1 MQTELLGI
9 NRVSGAEIAL
19 EADEAGELLVAAGD
33 SDYAEI
39 TRAGLSFTYRNTTA
53 VAALT
58 SLPTT
63 ATNTA
68 FRNTAPD
75 GGKSMIIDA
84 IFSLQIGNTAAA
96 LGQFSIIYVLG
107 QTRVASQA
115 VDVLIPRKN
124 NSLGDQTSTIC
135 TQSIG
140 GTALD
145 AVTGV
150 AIGWMPI
157 GPTVQ
162 VGVASLPGM
171 CIYAPVDGRIIV
183 APGRILGLHMMGSQ
197 TTPTWI
203 MGIQWHEKVITLA

>member
-9 NRVSGAEIAL
+9 NRVSGIEIAL
-19 EADEAGELLVAAGD
+19 EANEPSELLLAKGD
-33 SDYAEI
+33 SDYTEV
-39 TRAGLSFTYRNTTA
+39 TRDGQAFTYRNTTA
-53 VAALT
+53 VAGLT
-58 SLPTT
+58 ALPTT

-68 FRNTAPD
+68 FRNSAD
-75 GGKSMIIDA
+75 AGGKSLIIAA
-84 IFSLQIGNTAAA
+84 IFALQIGNTAAA

-107 QTRVASQA
+107 QTRVATQA
-115 VDVLIPRKN
+115 VDVLVPRKN
-124 NSLGDQTSTIC
+124 NGLGPSSDTVC

-150 AIGWMPI
+150 SIGWMPI

-171 CIYAPVDGRIIV
+171 CIYAPVDGRVIV
-183 APGRILGLHMMGSQ
+183 SPGRILGLHVMGSH
-197 TTPTWI
+197 TTPTWV
-203 MGIQWHEKVITLA
+203 MGIQWHEEVITLG